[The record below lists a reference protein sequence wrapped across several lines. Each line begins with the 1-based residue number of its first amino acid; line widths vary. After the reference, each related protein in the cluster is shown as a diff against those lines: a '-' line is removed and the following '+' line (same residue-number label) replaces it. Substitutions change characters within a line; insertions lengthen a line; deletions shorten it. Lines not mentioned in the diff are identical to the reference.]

1 MNYSAISHTLVGI
14 TFCLLLFLVEFSQA
28 RPWWNAADYDP
39 SLDPV
44 AWSRSFVQDQ
54 VRKTRYNYNVIPD
67 VIRPR
72 SKHRHRQTASQMWY
86 EKPLAPANK
95 YHKRFFR
102 RRPKLASREKYSR
115 WRP

>member
-14 TFCLLLFLVEFSQA
+14 TFCLLLFFLDIAQA
-28 RPWWNAADYDP
+28 RPWWNTADYDP

-54 VRKTRYNYNVIPD
+54 VRKTRYNVLPD
-67 VIRPR
+67 VIKPR

-86 EKPLAPANK
+86 EQSQPAPAGK
-95 YHKRFFR
+95 YYKRFSR
-102 RRPKLASREKYSR
+102 RRQKLASREKYSR

>member
-1 MNYSAISHTLVGI
+1 MNYSAISHTLLGI
-14 TFCLLLFLVEFSQA
+14 TFCLLLFFLELSQA

-54 VRKTRYNYNVIPD
+54 VRKTRYNVLPV

-72 SKHRHRQTASQMWY
+72 SKHRHRPIASQKWY
-86 EKPLAPANK
+86 EQPVAPAGK
-95 YHKRFFR
+95 YYKRFSKR
-102 RRPKLASREKYSR
+102 RHKLASHEKYSR

>member
-14 TFCLLLFLVEFSQA
+14 TFCLLLFLVEITQA
-28 RPWWNAADYDP
+28 RPWWNSADYDP

-54 VRKTRYNYNVIPD
+54 VRRTRYNVLPD

-72 SKHRHRQTASQMWY
+72 SKHRHRQTAAQMWNQQQ
-86 EKPLAPANK
+86 LAPAGK
-95 YHKRFFR
+95 YYKRFSR
-102 RRPKLASREKYSR
+102 RRHKLAEKYSR